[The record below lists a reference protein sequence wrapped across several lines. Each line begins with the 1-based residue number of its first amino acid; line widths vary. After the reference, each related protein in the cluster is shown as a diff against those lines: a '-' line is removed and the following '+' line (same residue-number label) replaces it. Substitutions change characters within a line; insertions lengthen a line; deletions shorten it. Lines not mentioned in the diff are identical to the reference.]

1 MTAPISAGC
10 VAALRQGDAL
20 AHATHSTQAP
30 AAQKRG
36 GGMARRI
43 QLIAIAQGR
52 QPMPEGGAIKSHCC
66 AAAGIFQP
74 NLQHTP
80 KARIPHER
88 LRRGAKH
95 IATLRLMT
103 RSPAQLV
110 EGGKRPPKPTDN
122 ALIRTLCAQIREQNQ
137 EIAALRIA
145 NTDLLQRL
153 EKAEGGRV

>member
-1 MTAPISAGC
+1 MTAPIPAGC
-10 VAALRQGDAL
+10 VAALRQGAAL

-36 GGMARRI
+36 GGLARRI

-52 QPMPEGGAIKSHCC
+52 QPMPEGGAIESHCC
-66 AAAGIFQP
+66 AAAGIFQSDP
-74 NLQHTP
+74 QHTP

-110 EGGKRPPKPTDN
+110 EGGKTPTE
-122 ALIRTLCAQIREQNQ
+122 AHR
-137 EIAALRIA
+137 
-145 NTDLLQRL
+145 
-153 EKAEGGRV
+153 

>member
-1 MTAPISAGC
+1 MTRPYSASR
-10 VAALRQGDAL
+10 VAAQDQGVAL
-20 AHATHSTQAP
+20 AHAPHSTQAP
-30 AAQKRG
+30 AAPTRG
-36 GGMARRI
+36 GGLARRL

-52 QPMPEGGAIKSHCC
+52 QPIPEGGAIKSHCC

-74 NLQHTP
+74 NLQHSP
-80 KARIPHER
+80 MARIPHER

-153 EKAEGGRV
+153 EKAEGGRA

>member
-1 MTAPISAGC
+1 MTTIPASR
-10 VAALRQGDAL
+10 VAAQDQGAAL
-20 AHATHSTQAP
+20 AHPPHSTQAP

-36 GGMARRI
+36 GGLAHRI
-43 QLIAIAQGR
+43 QLIAITQGR
-52 QPMPEGGAIKSHCC
+52 QPMSEGGAIESQCC

-74 NLQHTP
+74 NPQHTP
-80 KARIPHER
+80 KVRIPHER

-122 ALIRTLCAQIREQNQ
+122 ALIRTLCAQIREQSQ

>member
-1 MTAPISAGC
+1 MTTIPASR
-10 VAALRQGDAL
+10 VAAQDQGAAL

-36 GGMARRI
+36 GGLARRI

-52 QPMPEGGAIKSHCC
+52 QPMPEGGAIESHCC

-74 NLQHTP
+74 NPQHAP

-88 LRRGAKH
+88 LRQGAKH

-110 EGGKRPPKPTDN
+110 EGEKRPPKSTDN

-153 EKAEGGRV
+153 DKAEGGRA

>member
-10 VAALRQGDAL
+10 VAALRQGGAP

-52 QPMPEGGAIKSHCC
+52 QPMPEGGAIKPLLRSSRH
-66 AAAGIFQP
+66 IPTQP
-74 NLQHTP
+74 SAHAEGTHT
-80 KARIPHER
+80 HER

-110 EGGKRPPKPTDN
+110 EGEAPTE
-122 ALIRTLCAQIREQNQ
+122 AHR
-137 EIAALRIA
+137 
-145 NTDLLQRL
+145 
-153 EKAEGGRV
+153 

>member
-1 MTAPISAGC
+1 MTTIPASR
-10 VAALRQGDAL
+10 VAAQDQGAAL

-36 GGMARRI
+36 GGLARRI
-43 QLIAIAQGR
+43 QLIAIAEGR
-52 QPMPEGGAIKSHCC
+52 QPMPEGGAIESHCC

-74 NLQHTP
+74 NPQHTP
-80 KARIPHER
+80 KARIPQEK

-137 EIAALRIA
+137 
-145 NTDLLQRL
+145 
-153 EKAEGGRV
+153 

>member
-1 MTAPISAGC
+1 MTRPYSASR
-10 VAALRQGDAL
+10 VAAQDQGVAL
-20 AHATHSTQAP
+20 AHATYSTQAP

-74 NLQHTP
+74 NLQHSP
-80 KARIPHER
+80 KARIPQER

-110 EGGKRPPKPTDN
+110 EGGKAPTE
-122 ALIRTLCAQIREQNQ
+122 AHR
-137 EIAALRIA
+137 
-145 NTDLLQRL
+145 
-153 EKAEGGRV
+153 

>member
-1 MTAPISAGC
+1 MTTIPASRVTAQD
-10 VAALRQGDAL
+10 QGAAL

-36 GGMARRI
+36 GGLARRI

-52 QPMPEGGAIKSHCC
+52 QPMPEGGAIESHCC

-110 EGGKRPPKPTDN
+110 EGESAHRSPPITH
-122 ALIRTLCAQIREQNQ
+122 
-137 EIAALRIA
+137 
-145 NTDLLQRL
+145 
-153 EKAEGGRV
+153 

>member
-1 MTAPISAGC
+1 MTTIPASR
-10 VAALRQGDAL
+10 VAAQDQGAAL
-20 AHATHSTQAP
+20 AHATRSTQAP

-36 GGMARRI
+36 GGLARRI

-52 QPMPEGGAIKSHCC
+52 QPMPEGGAIESHCC
-66 AAAGIFQP
+66 AAASIFQP

-153 EKAEGGRV
+153 EKAEGGRA

>member
-1 MTAPISAGC
+1 MTTIPASR
-10 VAALRQGDAL
+10 VAAQDQGAAL

-36 GGMARRI
+36 GGLAHRI

-52 QPMPEGGAIKSHCC
+52 QPMPEGGAIESHCC

-110 EGGKRPPKPTDN
+110 KGGKRPPKPTDN

-153 EKAEGGRV
+153 EKAEGGRA

>member
-1 MTAPISAGC
+1 
-10 VAALRQGDAL
+10 
-20 AHATHSTQAP
+20 
-30 AAQKRG
+30 
-36 GGMARRI
+36 
-43 QLIAIAQGR
+43 
-52 QPMPEGGAIKSHCC
+52 MPEGGAIESHCC

-145 NTDLLQRL
+145 NTDLLQRV
-153 EKAEGGRV
+153 EFFEGRVND